1 MASCVN
7 HSLLKIARLSKG
19 KMWRPGLGSPPTSGP
34 WIPPP
39 EPGFTVSHW
48 KMEQDQE
55 WVGVQRPGLY
65 NMELLKGPSQNL
77 ARPGSQAVLAAL
89 PSTTGLESESFEEQV
104 DAEKRFQLK
113 RGSLWGGGQA
123 LPTSGPLSA
132 FQIWPVACQ
141 LCPCSR
147 AGQLPPP
154 QRELLSPPAQGC
166 RQDPSNLG
174 QNEQMTPLSQGLGWQ
189 LPPPPLLP
197 ELEQAACHGP
207 AEGVRGSHLRA
218 SLSVPQLG
226 PPVSSSVYS
235 IDPLE
240 RLLCARHSQPPGRIQ
255 I

>member
-1 MASCVN
+1 MMASCVN

-77 ARPGSQAVLAAL
+77 ARPGSQAVLAAF

-113 RGSLWGGGQA
+113 RGSLWGG
-123 LPTSGPLSA
+123 
-132 FQIWPVACQ
+132 
-141 LCPCSR
+141 R
-147 AGQLPPP
+147 AGIAYLW
-154 QRELLSPPAQGC
+154 
-166 RQDPSNLG
+166 
-174 QNEQMTPLSQGLGWQ
+174 PL
-189 LPPPPLLP
+189 
-197 ELEQAACHGP
+197 
-207 AEGVRGSHLRA
+207 V
-218 SLSVPQLG
+218 SLSDLASGLPALSLQ
-226 PPVSSSVYS
+226 
-235 IDPLE
+235 
-240 RLLCARHSQPPGRIQ
+240 PGRTAASTPKGAAVSTSTGLQ
-255 I
+255 TGPQ